1 MFRRRR
7 DYHDAIG
14 RERIVRGHWGKTDG
28 APKGR
33 VGFLGLGMKTFCR
46 LYRLAVGAA
55 ALSLLAA
62 CTQSESSTKPPAM
75 PPAAVSVVAVKSA
88 PVPIVNDLPGRIA
101 PTRIAEVRP
110 RVSGIIVKRVF
121 EQGSLVKEGDVL
133 YKIDP
138 APFQLQVESAKATLQ
153 RANAAQLLAKQQADR
168 QKQLRQRNFVSEQDL
183 DSAIAQLAQA
193 NADVAA
199 AKAGLDTAQLNLQ
212 YADVKAPISGRIG
225 RAMIT
230 EGALVSANETN
241 PLATIQQ
248 LDPVYADFTQSSHEL
263 LALRQALKKGLLESP
278 ASGQAT
284 VHLFFDDGSEYKHPG
299 RLLFSESTV
308 DPTTG
313 QITMRAEFPNP
324 DGDLLPGMYIRI
336 RIEQGV
342 EQAALAVPEQAIQH
356 DTNGQAQLYVIN
368 KSDVVEVRNVQL
380 GRTTGVKTIVS
391 KGLKAGD
398 KVVVEGFQK
407 IRPGVKVQPEEWK
420 AAKEAPADKEATAQ
434 AG

>member
-1 MFRRRR
+1 
-7 DYHDAIG
+7 
-14 RERIVRGHWGKTDG
+14 
-28 APKGR
+28 
-33 VGFLGLGMKTFCR
+33 MKT
-46 LYRLAVGAA
+46 
-55 ALSLLAA
+55 LSLFYRIAAGAMAISLLSA
-62 CTQSESSTKPPAM
+62 CTQSESSTKPPEM
-75 PPAAVSVVAVKSA
+75 PPAAVSVISVKSA
-88 PVPIVNDLPGRIA
+88 PIPVVNNLPGRIA

-133 YKIDP
+133 YEIDP
-138 APFQLQVESAKATLQ
+138 APFKLQVESAKATLQ
-153 RANAAQLLAKQQADR
+153 KAKAAQLLASQQAER

-183 DSAIAQLAQA
+183 DNAVAQLAQA
-193 NADVAA
+193 NAEVAV

-212 YADVKAPISGRIG
+212 YADVTAPISGRVG

-248 LDPVYADFTQSSHEL
+248 LDPVYADFTQSSHDL
-263 LALRQALKKGLLESP
+263 MALRQALKKGLLESP
-278 ASGQAT
+278 GSGQAT
-284 VHLFFDDGSEYKHPG
+284 VRLFFDDGTEYKYPG

-324 DGDLLPGMYIRI
+324 DGDLLPGLYIRI
-336 RIEQGV
+336 RIEQAV
-342 EQAALAVPEQAIQH
+342 EQAALTVPEQAVQH
-356 DTNGQAQLYVIN
+356 DTGGQAQLYVVN
-368 KSDVVEVRNVQL
+368 KDDVVEVRNVEL
-380 GRTTGVKTIVS
+380 GRTSGVRTIVS

-407 IRPGVKVQPEEWK
+407 IRPGAKVQPEEWK
-420 AAKEAPADKEATAQ
+420 AAKETAPGKETTAK